1 MKKISN
7 LFKLQPSYKK
17 MLTIE
22 DLKAKNTKIRN
33 ISMKDKKNIK
43 ILIID
48 DAGFDTERLK
58 RLGYIDIK
66 KVDRFTN
73 MDELE
78 IYDIILCDINGVAKE
93 MNETYQGAALAV
105 SIKETYP
112 TKIVVIFSAKPQ
124 RPDFY
129 EYYQQVDDVIKK
141 NIQTTDL
148 SDKLNGY
155 ILKLNDPIEIWN
167 TTKKRLN
174 KYEIPSKT
182 IGLMEHYYVKSI
194 LESKDYTDDI
204 LSIDCG
210 LSSEI
215 KTKIFLGVCSL
226 IKLYIETKIK
236 VGQ

>member
-78 IYDIILCDINGVAKE
+78 IYDIILCDF
-93 MNETYQGAALAV
+93 L
-105 SIKETYP
+105 S
-112 TKIVVIFSAKPQ
+112 
-124 RPDFY
+124 FY
-129 EYYQQVDDVIKK
+129 K
-141 NIQTTDL
+141 
-148 SDKLNGY
+148 
-155 ILKLNDPIEIWN
+155 
-167 TTKKRLN
+167 
-174 KYEIPSKT
+174 
-182 IGLMEHYYVKSI
+182 
-194 LESKDYTDDI
+194 
-204 LSIDCG
+204 
-210 LSSEI
+210 
-215 KTKIFLGVCSL
+215 
-226 IKLYIETKIK
+226 
-236 VGQ
+236 